1 MTDHYQ
7 IRQCQNERC
16 RFRFPLTDNR
26 LADKECPWCGSPTSL
41 ANNVRPEHEVAP
53 WQPAAD
59 EPALEALLDN
69 IRSIY
74 NVGSMFRTADA
85 AGISHLHLCGIS
97 ATPKQA
103 KVAKT
108 ALGAEQAVPWTHY
121 RNGVD
126 AAVALK
132 QRGYRLWA
140 IEGGPQ
146 AESLFQARGMRQGWP
161 IVLVVGNEVTGVD
174 PAILQQCDQVLSI
187 PMHGRKR
194 SLNVAVAFGIA
205 VYYLRHVR

>member
-1 MTDHYQ
+1 
-7 IRQCQNERC
+7 
-16 RFRFPLTDNR
+16 
-26 LADKECPWCGSPTSL
+26 
-41 ANNVRPEHEVAP
+41 
-53 WQPAAD
+53 
-59 EPALEALLDN
+59 
-69 IRSIY
+69 
-74 NVGSMFRTADA
+74 MFRTADA

-108 ALGAEQAVPWTHY
+108 ALGAEQSVPWSYY

-146 AESLFQARGMRQGWP
+146 AESLFQARSMRQGWP

-205 VYYLRHVR
+205 VYYLRHVM